1 MVTYGRP
8 GPRRLAPAR
17 TRSSKERLVGAVRS
31 SQRPQTQS
39 RALIG
44 PSGTPSDHLRFIC
57 AIFAGHG
64 GRGAAGASALDR
76 GPDGRLHEVPRRIF
90 NVWCKEMGITRADNL
105 SRACNNRGL
114 AGWHF
119 SNETADKHGAWQPL
133 HKLVFLQTSDAVRQA
148 TGSTCVGGQSPR
160 RALERSPHALFK
172 LRQKAQC
179 VWLVARWTAWVE

>member
-1 MVTYGRP
+1 M
-8 GPRRLAPAR
+8 
-17 TRSSKERLVGAVRS
+17 RS
-31 SQRPQTQS
+31 SQRPQPQS

-44 PSGTPSDHLRFIC
+44 PSGTPSDYLRFIC
-57 AIFAGHG
+57 ATFAGHG

-119 SNETADKHGAWQPL
+119 SNETADKRGAWQPL
-133 HKLVFLQTSDAVRQA
+133 HKLVFLQKVDKSLSPISGCAAPPARSAQA
-148 TGSTCVGGQSPR
+148 P
-160 RALERSPHALFK
+160 A
-172 LRQKAQC
+172 
-179 VWLVARWTAWVE
+179 

>member
-1 MVTYGRP
+1 
-8 GPRRLAPAR
+8 
-17 TRSSKERLVGAVRS
+17 
-31 SQRPQTQS
+31 
-39 RALIG
+39 
-44 PSGTPSDHLRFIC
+44 
-57 AIFAGHG
+57 
-64 GRGAAGASALDR
+64 
-76 GPDGRLHEVPRRIF
+76 
-90 NVWCKEMGITRADNL
+90 MGITRADNL

-133 HKLVFLQTSDAVRQA
+133 HKLVFLQTSDAVRQT

-179 VWLVARWTAWVE
+179 VALWACKDGWAGVSEPSPRRIPAVSQPSSPSVSYLK

>member
-1 MVTYGRP
+1 
-8 GPRRLAPAR
+8 
-17 TRSSKERLVGAVRS
+17 
-31 SQRPQTQS
+31 
-39 RALIG
+39 
-44 PSGTPSDHLRFIC
+44 
-57 AIFAGHG
+57 
-64 GRGAAGASALDR
+64 
-76 GPDGRLHEVPRRIF
+76 
-90 NVWCKEMGITRADNL
+90 MGITRADNL

-160 RALERSPHALFK
+160 RALERSPHAMFK

-179 VWLVARWTAWVE
+179 VWLVARWTVARVTIGLHLDGLLLRVRATAATAAATSLA

>member
-1 MVTYGRP
+1 
-8 GPRRLAPAR
+8 
-17 TRSSKERLVGAVRS
+17 
-31 SQRPQTQS
+31 
-39 RALIG
+39 
-44 PSGTPSDHLRFIC
+44 
-57 AIFAGHG
+57 
-64 GRGAAGASALDR
+64 
-76 GPDGRLHEVPRRIF
+76 
-90 NVWCKEMGITRADNL
+90 MGITRADNL

-119 SNETADKHGAWQPL
+119 SNETSDKHGAWQPL

-179 VWLVARWTAWVE
+179 VWLVARWTAWLE

>member
-1 MVTYGRP
+1 MVKCENPDLEGARP
-8 GPRRLAPAR
+8 PDPDLEGTVLSGLCAAPSVPKPSLEPLSGPLAHPVTTCATSARR
-17 TRSSKERLVGAVRS
+17 SLVMAAVEQPVPVLS
-31 SQRPQTQS
+31 
-39 RALIG
+39 IV
-44 PSGTPSDHLRFIC
+44 D
-57 AIFAGHG
+57 
-64 GRGAAGASALDR
+64 
-76 GPDGRLHEVPRRIF
+76 PDGRLHEVPRRIF

-133 HKLVFLQTSDAVRQA
+133 HKLVFLQTSDAVRQT

-179 VWLVARWTAWVE
+179 VWLVARWTAWLE

>member
-1 MVTYGRP
+1 MVKCENPDLEGARPPDPDLEGRVLSGLCAAP
-8 GPRRLAPAR
+8 SVPKPSLEPLSGPLAHPVTTCVSSARR
-17 TRSSKERLVGAVRS
+17 SLVMAAVEQPVPVLS
-31 SQRPQTQS
+31 
-39 RALIG
+39 IV
-44 PSGTPSDHLRFIC
+44 D
-57 AIFAGHG
+57 
-64 GRGAAGASALDR
+64 
-76 GPDGRLHEVPRRIF
+76 PDGRLHEVPRRIF

-133 HKLVFLQTSDAVRQA
+133 HKLVFLQTSDAVRQT

-179 VWLVARWTAWVE
+179 VWLVARWTAWLE

>member
-1 MVTYGRP
+1 MVKCEKP
-8 GPRRLAPAR
+8 PP
-17 TRSSKERLVGAVRS
+17 
-31 SQRPQTQS
+31 
-39 RALIG
+39 
-44 PSGTPSDHLRFIC
+44 
-57 AIFAGHG
+57 
-64 GRGAAGASALDR
+64 RGARPPDPYLEGRVLSGLCAAPSVPKPSLEPLSGPLAHPVTTCVSSARRSLVMAAVEQPVPVLSIVD
-76 GPDGRLHEVPRRIF
+76 PDGRLHEVPRRIF

-133 HKLVFLQTSDAVRQA
+133 HKLVFLQTSEAVRQA

-160 RALERSPHALFK
+160 RALERSPHAMFK

-179 VWLVARWTAWVE
+179 MSGWLPGGPRG

>member
-1 MVTYGRP
+1 M
-8 GPRRLAPAR
+8 
-17 TRSSKERLVGAVRS
+17 RS

-57 AIFAGHG
+57 ATFAGHG

-133 HKLVFLQTSDAVRQA
+133 HKLVFLQEL
-148 TGSTCVGGQSPR
+148 PE
-160 RALERSPHALFK
+160 LEVTLDSLAQVYVAEEVLILKIISQVQPK
-172 LRQKAQC
+172 KA
-179 VWLVARWTAWVE
+179 